1 MEYVD
6 TAIFYEKMVGGKWT
20 RVTTDFGNLKS
31 FIVLLY
37 FLHLFLFWCERAGN
51 ASCFL
56 DVCGSG
62 IILSSSLKNY
72 IHFILFNIY
81 LYLYSSNLSGIRFLD
96 RALRETAVG
105 NALCF
110 SNLHV
115 CLLIPDTFLFEA
127 DAPHTL
133 HWRSTCP
140 LQNPLIRLLGVSRR
154 ARPGVGTLPAR
165 RSDTVNKPC
174 ASWSEGGR
182 SDSFSEGWRVGGSG
196 SVPAQPGW
204 CQSAHHPPTAHTPP
218 LRLPSLHVGNQHSFV
233 KAN

>member
-1 MEYVD
+1 MNKSNHWFWKPQ
-6 TAIFYEKMVGGKWT
+6 IFYSTKMNTILFASISILVWESRQ
-20 RVTTDFGNLKS
+20 RVMFFGCVWVRYN
-31 FIVLLY
+31 F
-37 FLHLFLFWCERAGN
+37 
-51 ASCFL
+51 
-56 DVCGSG
+56 
-62 IILSSSLKNY
+62 LKNY